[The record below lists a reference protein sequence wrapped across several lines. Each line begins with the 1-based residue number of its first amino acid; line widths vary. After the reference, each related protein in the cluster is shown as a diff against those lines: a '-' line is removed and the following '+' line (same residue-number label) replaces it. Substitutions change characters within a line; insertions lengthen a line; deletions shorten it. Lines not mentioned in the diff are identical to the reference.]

1 MTVPIVQRLRDAAAA
16 LPAERLSMQTMAQ
29 AHGPAAHGTLLLPMA
44 ASGSRAGFQCE
55 RACLMIYATLKT
67 LHVLSI
73 IVWIGGMVF
82 SHFFLRPAV
91 AHLEPPVRMRL
102 MHDVLGRFFQAVLA
116 ASLLTLASGV
126 WMLGRVAKQVVQS
139 GGSFDMPLAWTIM
152 AVLGVA
158 MVAIFMHIRFVLYKR
173 LGRAVAASEW
183 TAGGAALA
191 QIRSWVSINLGL
203 GVLVLLVTLLPWTG

>member
-1 MTVPIVQRLRDAAAA
+1 
-16 LPAERLSMQTMAQ
+16 
-29 AHGPAAHGTLLLPMA
+29 
-44 ASGSRAGFQCE
+44 
-55 RACLMIYATLKT
+55 MIYATLKT

-82 SHFFLRPAV
+82 VHFFLRPAV
-91 AHLEPPVRMRL
+91 AQLEPPVRLRL
-102 MHDVLGRFFQAVLA
+102 MHDVLGRFFRAVLV

-139 GGSFDMPLAWTIM
+139 AGSFEMPLAWTIM

-158 MVAIFMHIRFVLYKR
+158 MVAIFMYIRFVLYKR
-173 LGRAVAASEW
+173 FGRSVAAAEW

-191 QIRSWVSINLGL
+191 QIRNWVSINLGL
-203 GVLVLLVTLLPWTG
+203 GVLVLLVTLLRWMA